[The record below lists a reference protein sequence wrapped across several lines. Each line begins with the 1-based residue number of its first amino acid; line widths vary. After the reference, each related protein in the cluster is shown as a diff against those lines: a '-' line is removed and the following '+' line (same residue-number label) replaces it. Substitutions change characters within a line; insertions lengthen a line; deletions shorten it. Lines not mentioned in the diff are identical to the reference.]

1 MSQKCN
7 RLSGLAAYLSGPI
20 QSAVDFGKAWRE
32 DITPFLES
40 MNVKVFNPLKP
51 IFDGTSYLNEIKR
64 PHIQKLI
71 DEERWEELRTEVKDI
86 VKWDLR
92 SVDLCSFVIVN
103 YDVSV
108 HMCGTYEEMFLA
120 NTQNKP
126 VLLVVE
132 DKKKLPLWIYGRIP
146 TRSHMFEGW
155 DNLKT
160 YLTGVNSDPNFKF
173 DVADKKRW
181 LFLNGEHMPR

>member
-1 MSQKCN
+1 MFKKCN
-7 RLSGLAAYLSGPI
+7 RLNGLAAYLSGPI
-20 QSAVDFGKAWRE
+20 QSAVDFGRAWRE
-32 DITPFLES
+32 EITPFLES

-71 DEERWEELRTEVKDI
+71 NEERWEELRTEVKDI

-103 YDVSV
+103 YDISV
-108 HMCGTYEEMFLA
+108 HMCGSYEELFLA

-126 VLLVVE
+126 VLLVVK

-155 DNLKT
+155 DNLKF
-160 YLTGVNSDPNFKF
+160 YLTGVNSDPDFEF

-181 LFLNGEHMPR
+181 LFLNR